1 MPGLTDQGSGLD
13 RGNPSQGADAGK
25 EGAGT
30 FLDGLLDETG
40 SGSSPASQDGTQ
52 AAKSAQATGDKTTV
66 ELPGFAS
73 ALPKESRADEKIT
86 AFVSKFKSWDE
97 VVKAAI
103 GLEGKMGGM
112 VGVPKE
118 DASPEEKAEFYSK
131 LGVPKTP
138 EDYKLGEDARVK
150 ADPAQVKAFREFAH
164 KHGFTQK
171 QVEALWKE
179 SNETTAKLFAQTE
192 EAQRQERANALK
204 SMVST
209 LKSEWGKDF
218 ERNDAIVRRGMEAF
232 GTPELMRT
240 AKAKGYF
247 ADPEMVKLFYR
258 VGLAVQEDS
267 TGGRGRY
274 GQGGQGERSGID
286 RPGL

>member
-1 MPGLTDQGSGLD
+1 MPELMDQGAGLD
-13 RGNPSQGADAGK
+13 RGNLTQGADAGK
-25 EGAGT
+25 EATGS
-30 FLDGLLDETG
+30 FLDGLIDETG
-40 SGSSPASQDGTQ
+40 SGSSPALQDGAQ
-52 AAKSAQATGDKTTV
+52 AAKSEQATGVKSTV

-73 ALPKESRADEKIT
+73 ALPKESRVDEKIT

-118 DASPEEKAEFYSK
+118 DASPEEKAEFYAK

-138 EDYKLGEDARVK
+138 NDYKLGEDARVK
-150 ADPAQVKAFREFAH
+150 ADPDQVKAFREFAH

-179 SNETTAKLFAQTE
+179 SNETTAKLFTQTE
-192 EAQRQERANALK
+192 EARKQERVQSFQ
-204 SMVST
+204 SMVSS
-209 LKSEWGKDF
+209 LKAEWGKDF
-218 ERNDAIVRRGMEAF
+218 PRNDAIVKRGIEAF
-232 GTPELMRT
+232 GTPDFVKT
-240 AKAKGYF
+240 AKTKGYF
-247 ADPEMVKLFYR
+247 ADPELVKLFYR

-267 TGGRGRY
+267 SSGRGRY
-274 GQGGQGERSGID
+274 GQGGGSDKPGID

>member
-1 MPGLTDQGSGLD
+1 MPEQQDQGAGLD
-13 RGNPSQGADAGK
+13 RGNPTQGADAGK
-25 EGAGT
+25 EGAGS

-52 AAKSAQATGDKTTV
+52 AAKSAQATGDKTTDA
-66 ELPGFAS
+66 LPGFAS

-112 VGVPKE
+112 VGIPKE
-118 DASPEEKAEFYSK
+118 DATDEEKAEFYSK
-131 LGVPKTP
+131 LGVPKKP

-150 ADPAQVKAFREFAH
+150 ADPAQVKAFLEFAH

-192 EAQRQERANALK
+192 ETMKQEKVKAFQ
-204 SMVST
+204 SMVSS
-209 LKSEWGKDF
+209 LKAEWGKDYA
-218 ERNDAIVRRGMEAF
+218 RNDAIVKRGVEAF
-232 GTPELMRT
+232 GTPDFVKT

-247 ADPEMVKLFYR
+247 ADPELVKLFYR

-267 TGGRGRY
+267 SSGRGRY
-274 GQGGQGERSGID
+274 GQGGTGQQSGID